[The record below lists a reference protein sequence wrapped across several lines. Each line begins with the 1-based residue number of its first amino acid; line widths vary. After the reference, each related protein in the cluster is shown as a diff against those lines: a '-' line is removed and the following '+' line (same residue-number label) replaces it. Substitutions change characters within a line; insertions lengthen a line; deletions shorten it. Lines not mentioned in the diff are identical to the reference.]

1 MYFLFI
7 FLCIIILKFLLN
19 LSRYINTCVCFKKY
33 VSNSA
38 NLEQLIPF
46 VEHVWD
52 SAKTNTLVMIE
63 YASSTEYAKLS
74 DLLCDI
80 SYSKRINSTFNQTI
94 GVYKFRMLQC
104 INPFYWIFLPRYI
117 FNFLDVHWARRRTDY
132 DLCSALR
139 QQKQRGT
146 AAAGTHHRR
155 IKKGTYHEIYFT
167 DRVGSIWPPHRRG
180 AEQARP

>member
-63 YASSTEYAKLS
+63 YSSSTEYAKLS

-117 FNFLDVHWARRRTDY
+117 FSFLDVQPSKSTILLSTLAYWILSTVCAYLLELYLDIHFSDFFHNIV
-132 DLCSALR
+132 DIL
-139 QQKQRGT
+139 
-146 AAAGTHHRR
+146 
-155 IKKGTYHEIYFT
+155 
-167 DRVGSIWPPHRRG
+167 P
-180 AEQARP
+180 

>member
-1 MYFLFI
+1 MMYFLFI

-19 LSRYINTCVCFKKY
+19 LSRYINTCVCLKKY
-33 VSNSA
+33 ASNSA

-52 SAKTNTLVMIE
+52 SAKTNTLMMIE

-117 FNFLDVHWARRRTDY
+117 FSFLDIQPSKSTILLSTIAYWILSTVCAYLLELYLDVHFSDFFHNIVDT
-132 DLCSALR
+132 L
-139 QQKQRGT
+139 
-146 AAAGTHHRR
+146 
-155 IKKGTYHEIYFT
+155 
-167 DRVGSIWPPHRRG
+167 P
-180 AEQARP
+180 